1 MSEQNRKKGIIW
13 LRNLFL
19 TDTVWR
25 NLLFGFASIV
35 IFIVAWYFV
44 AIWQDTLY
52 LPGPAKVWDALV
64 SSFTE
69 EDAIFGTTM
78 TQNIWASLKRFGVG
92 YLIAFVIGV
101 PLGLL
106 MGFSR
111 LFEIFTKPIVEVLRP
126 IPPNAWVPILFVVFS
141 YVWGPVLAITLGAVF
156 PIITSVSFGVKSVDP
171 IYYDAAKTQGAS
183 RFQIFT
189 KVVVPFTL
197 PYMMTGVR
205 IGLGVA
211 WMCIVASEMIMA
223 IGGGVGYYIW
233 YYASNGPYEF
243 AYAGIIVLAILGL
256 VTVGLAE
263 YIEKYISKS
272 RGMN

>member
-1 MSEQNRKKGIIW
+1 MKGIIW
-13 LRNLFL
+13 LRNLLL
-19 TDTVWR
+19 TDTIWR

-126 IPPNAWVPILFVVFS
+126 IPPIAWVPILFVVFS

-183 RFQIFT
+183 RFQIFS

-243 AYAGIIVLAILGL
+243 AYAGIIVLAVLGL

>member
-1 MSEQNRKKGIIW
+1 MSEQERKKPVVW
-13 LRNLFL
+13 LKNLFL
-19 TDTVWR
+19 TDSIWR
-25 NLLFGFASIV
+25 SIIFGLIS
-35 IFIVAWYFV
+35 FV
-44 AIWQDTLY
+44 AFIAVWHFIALWQDSLY
-52 LPGPAKVWDALV
+52 LPGPQKVWDALV

-69 EDAIFGTTM
+69 KDPIMGTTM
-78 TQNIWASLKRFGVG
+78 VQNIWASLKRFGVG
-92 YLIAFVIGV
+92 YILAFIIGV

-111 LFEIFTKPIVEVLRP
+111 IFEVFTKPLVEVLRP
-126 IPPNAWVPILFVVFS
+126 IPPIAWVPILFVVFS

-183 RFQIFT
+183 RWQIFS

-233 YYASNGPYEF
+233 YYASNGPYEY
-243 AYAGIIVLAILGL
+243 AYAGIIVLAALGL

-263 YIEKYISKS
+263 YIEKYITNT
-272 RGMN
+272 RGAG